1 MSKIILE
8 LWAGI
13 YYSLASNGARTSTL
27 ENCMCST
34 EMQRVFKSKQF
45 LLKLTDEEGNDVCV
59 CVHCALDSPV
69 GCIRMLVARFA
80 TERALFHFLSH
91 FSFSFTY
98 LFLLSILCVCAEF
111 CSYSIVICYLFTYFY
126 FLQCG
131 ISFLKRSNNG
141 L

>member
-59 CVHCALDSPV
+59 CVCTVHSIRPLVVFVCWLLDSQRNELYS
-69 GCIRMLVARFA
+69 IFSRI
-80 TERALFHFLSH
+80 FLSPPLIYF
-91 FSFSFTY
+91 FS
-98 LFLLSILCVCAEF
+98 LFCVCVQNFAHIQLLYAIYSLIFIFFNAE
-111 CSYSIVICYLFTYFY
+111 
-126 FLQCG
+126 
-131 ISFLKRSNNG
+131 
-141 L
+141 